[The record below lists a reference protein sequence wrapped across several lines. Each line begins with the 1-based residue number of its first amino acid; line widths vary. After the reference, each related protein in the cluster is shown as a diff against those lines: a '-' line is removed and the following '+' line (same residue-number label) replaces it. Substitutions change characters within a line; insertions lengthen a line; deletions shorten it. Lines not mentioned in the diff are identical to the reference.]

1 MYVAG
6 HIAAQ
11 PGYIGT
17 RYAPRVGRL
26 RLAMLYLVGLG
37 LGDAA
42 DITVKGLEI
51 VRRADKVFLE
61 AYTSVL
67 SVGKEAL
74 VSGARSCSLHVYR
87 RVTRRWSEILL
98 PPYQGGGLG
107 LHHPHTIPFTIPHT
121 CILAPSTFQS
131 CTCTQSCVQ
140 CLHLC
145 VQSWCNG
152 DVISLYTR
160 WM

>member
-1 MYVAG
+1 MLLSWG
-6 HIAAQ
+6 
-11 PGYIGT
+11 

-74 VSGARSCSLHVYR
+74 VSGARSCSLHVFSH
-87 RVTRRWSEILL
+87 VTRRWSEILL
-98 PPYQGGGLG
+98 PKGGGGL
-107 LHHPHTIPFTIPHT
+107 LAYVTLKSFTFS
-121 CILAPSTFQS
+121 PSYPMKS
-131 CTCTQSCVQ
+131 AE
-140 CLHLC
+140 
-145 VQSWCNG
+145 
-152 DVISLYTR
+152 
-160 WM
+160 

>member
-1 MYVAG
+1 MLLIWG
-6 HIAAQ
+6 
-11 PGYIGT
+11 
-17 RYAPRVGRL
+17 RYASRVGRL

-74 VSGARSCSLHVYR
+74 VSGARSCSLHVLS

-98 PPYQGGGLG
+98 PKGGGGL
-107 LHHPHTIPFTIPHT
+107 LAYVTLKPFTLFPIIPHEKCRIDT
-121 CILAPSTFQS
+121 CQAPFSHT
-131 CTCTQSCVQ
+131 
-140 CLHLC
+140 
-145 VQSWCNG
+145 
-152 DVISLYTR
+152 Y
-160 WM
+160 

>member
-1 MYVAG
+1 MTSVLVAG
-6 HIAAQ
+6 YTAAVLLSW
-11 PGYIGT
+11 G
-17 RYAPRVGRL
+17 RYASRVGRL

-74 VSGARSCSLHVYR
+74 VSGGRSCSLHVLS
-87 RVTRRWSEILL
+87 RVTRRWSGILL
-98 PPYQGGGLG
+98 PKGVGLRHPQT
-107 LHHPHTIPFTIPHT
+107 LHLFPIIPHEKCRIDT
-121 CILAPSTFQS
+121 CQAPFSHT
-131 CTCTQSCVQ
+131 
-140 CLHLC
+140 
-145 VQSWCNG
+145 
-152 DVISLYTR
+152 Y
-160 WM
+160 

>member
-1 MYVAG
+1 MLLSWG
-6 HIAAQ
+6 
-11 PGYIGT
+11 
-17 RYAPRVGRL
+17 RYASRVGRL

-74 VSGARSCSLHVYR
+74 VSGGRSCSLHVLS
-87 RVTRRWSEILL
+87 RVTRRWSGILL
-98 PPYQGGGLG
+98 PPYQRGGGIVG
-107 LHHPHTIPFTIPHT
+107 LRHPQTLHPFPHHTP
-121 CILAPSTFQS
+121 
-131 CTCTQSCVQ
+131 
-140 CLHLC
+140 
-145 VQSWCNG
+145 
-152 DVISLYTR
+152 
-160 WM
+160 

>member
-1 MYVAG
+1 MLSWG
-6 HIAAQ
+6 
-11 PGYIGT
+11 
-17 RYAPRVGRL
+17 RYASRVGRL

-74 VSGARSCSLHVYR
+74 VSGVRSCVSLHVFSS
-87 RVTRRWSEILL
+87 VTRRWS
-98 PPYQGGGLG
+98 
-107 LHHPHTIPFTIPHT
+107 
-121 CILAPSTFQS
+121 
-131 CTCTQSCVQ
+131 
-140 CLHLC
+140 
-145 VQSWCNG
+145 
-152 DVISLYTR
+152 
-160 WM
+160 

>member
-1 MYVAG
+1 MLLSWG
-6 HIAAQ
+6 
-11 PGYIGT
+11 
-17 RYAPRVGRL
+17 RYASRVGRL

-74 VSGARSCSLHVYR
+74 VSGGRSCSLHVLSH
-87 RVTRRWSEILL
+87 VTRGGPGTLFQRGG
-98 PPYQGGGLG
+98 GGGL
-107 LHHPHTIPFTIPHT
+107 LAYVTLKPFTFSP
-121 CILAPSTFQS
+121 
-131 CTCTQSCVQ
+131 
-140 CLHLC
+140 
-145 VQSWCNG
+145 
-152 DVISLYTR
+152 LYP
-160 WM
+160 MKSAE